1 MDYLVTGATGL
12 VGNNLVR
19 QILERGGTVRALVRS
34 EGVPDCLAGLAV
46 ETARGDIRDAESVE
60 RAARGVRC
68 VLHAAADTHIGWHHL
83 ERQRQI
89 NVTGSRNVG
98 LAARAAGARM
108 IHVSSVDALPDSLD
122 GRPVDEETPDR
133 CKVPCTY
140 VVTKREAEQAVRAL
154 MQDGLDAVIVN
165 PGFMLGPWD
174 WKPSSG
180 RMLLAIARVRIP
192 AAPRGGMSGCDVRDV
207 ASGILNAATRG
218 RPGHRYILAGEN
230 ISYFDAWRMF
240 ARIVGHPPGP
250 SYLIPS
256 WINGLSGR
264 LGDLWARVSGNET
277 DVNSAMIQMS
287 QRFHYYCSDRA
298 RRELGYQPRPF
309 EESARDAWE
318 WLRAR
323 EFPTPHSKP
332 SP

>member
-19 QILERGGTVRALVRS
+19 TILERGETVRALVRGDGIP
-34 EGVPDCLAGLAV
+34 ECLSGLPV
-46 ETARGDIRDAESVE
+46 ETARGDVRDPESLE
-60 RAARGVRC
+60 RAAKGVRY
-68 VLHAAADTHIGWHHL
+68 VLHAAADMHIGWHHL

-89 NVTGSRNVG
+89 NVGGSRNVG

-108 IHVSSVDALPDSLD
+108 VHVSSVDALPDSVD
-122 GRPVDEETPDR
+122 GKPVDEETPDR

-140 VVTKREAEQAVRAL
+140 VVTKREAEQAVRHL
-154 MQDGLDAVIVN
+154 MLQGLDAVIVN

-207 ASGILNAATRG
+207 AAAILNAANRG
-218 RPGHRYILAGEN
+218 RGGERYILAGEN

-240 ARIVGHPPGP
+240 ARIVGQPPGP
-250 SYLIPS
+250 SYLIPP
-256 WINGLSGR
+256 WINWLSGR
-264 LGDLWARVSGNET
+264 AGDLWARVSGNET

-298 RRELGYQPRPF
+298 KRELGYQPRPF
-309 EESARDAWE
+309 EQSARDAWE
-318 WLRAR
+318 WLHAR
-323 EFPTPHSKP
+323 GFNKSSKP
-332 SP
+332 SS